1 MAPDLTNLIRIN
13 ARMGINGIFKKIG
26 SGTVIN
32 AKILERLDGNHAIL
46 DVAGKRIR
54 VEFTTGVPE
63 GTQARIRY
71 EGASGGT
78 YIFKL
83 LKFPDRETAISK
95 FEAFFMMQ
103 PDEII
108 RLHHP
113 DLIRLMERRIS
124 GFYELNSEIIRMA
137 GMRMKKTKS
146 PSRLMNSLVRLG
158 LGREHAAVL
167 SEIICGLK
175 GGAVFLPLIDFLGYG
190 SGFSGKKR
198 QNEDKDMES
207 DIGEALESVE
217 KIDAHHPDMRIM
229 EELSGVLTQSE
240 FSDGGLLYGE
250 YAYYDGDEF
259 RPIKYMSHGGSWSVS
274 VEFSGLGQVDILAK
288 NAGKKANM
296 TICCEPG
303 RPFELLN
310 ENIKDLYSAVKGA
323 VLNIKVIS
331 RRQFEEGLSDMIEF
345 AAGNTG
351 LDIRA

>member
-1 MAPDLTNLIRIN
+1 MAPDLANLIRIN

-32 AKILERLDGNHAIL
+32 AKILERLDVNQAIL

-54 VEFTTGVPE
+54 VEFTAGVPE
-63 GTQARIRY
+63 GTHARLRY

-95 FEAFFMMQ
+95 FETFLLMR

-113 DLIRLMERRIS
+113 DLIRFMEKRIS

-137 GMRMKKTKS
+137 GVRMKKTKS
-146 PSRLMNSLVRLG
+146 PSRLLNSLARLG

-167 SEIICGLK
+167 SEILCGLK
-175 GGAVFLPLIDFLGYG
+175 GGAVFLPLIHFLGYG
-190 SGFSGKKR
+190 SGFSEKKR
-198 QNEDKDMES
+198 RGDGKDMES
-207 DIGEALESVE
+207 EIGEALESVE
-217 KIDAHHPDMRIM
+217 KLDAEHPDMRIM

-250 YAYYDGDEF
+250 YAYYDGDKF
-259 RPIKYMSHGGSWSVS
+259 RPIRYMSHGGSWSVS
-274 VEFSGLGQVDILAK
+274 VEFSGLGQVDILVK
-288 NAGKKANM
+288 SAGKKANM
-296 TICCEPG
+296 SICCEPG
-303 RPFELLN
+303 GPYELLN
-310 ENIKDLYSAVKGA
+310 KNIKDLYGAVKGA
-323 VLNIKVIS
+323 VLNINVIS

-345 AAGNTG
+345 AAGNSG